1 MRLESQ
7 MKRIAASVPDQLYRN
22 LESLAESEGRTLSN
36 LISYLLERSLDE
48 RLKLYGSLITT
59 EGQAK

>member
-22 LESLAESEGRTLSN
+22 LESLAESEGRSLSN

-48 RLKLYGSLITT
+48 RLKLYGSLV
-59 EGQAK
+59 GGKAK